1 MPPELKLVEAGT
13 PGLRLLDWWEAED
26 RVILVDAVKSGL
38 APGTVQ
44 RIEILSNPKERFS
57 VNWQGAELTDF
68 FPSPRWS
75 LTAHGLGIIETLEL
89 ARLTHR
95 LPAQIV
101 LIGIEIEC
109 EENFRIELS
118 REVEKAIPLAADA
131 VQKEIQIILK
141 NIYS

>member
-1 MPPELKLVEAGT
+1 MQ
-13 PGLRLLDWWEAED
+13 RM
-26 RVILVDAVKSGL
+26 ILVDAVKSGL